1 MIRQH
6 IAYDSRERT
15 AEERNASFSA
25 QLLTSV
31 VTGSALVLSF
41 LTFSNPLELPQKA
54 ALQSIITPRIERV
67 TVEPIHQ
74 EREWII
80 MTVPA
85 GAWKILIE
93 EPEPVVIPKP
103 VKQEEPPPVKKEPV
117 KKPVKPVKKPS
128 PPSMVTK
135 QSAGSAKTAPP
146 ETNSGQQTNHMANAL
161 SQIVEII
168 ERHKQYPK
176 RARDIGL
183 KGTTYLLVTVNAQG
197 SVVDIKLKDG
207 GNALLRRATMNAA
220 RHLQG
225 IKTDAREAATLEIP
239 VRYEIE

>member
-6 IAYDSRERT
+6 IAYDSLERT

-93 EPEPVVIPKP
+93 EPEPVVNPKP

-161 SQIVEII
+161 NQIVEII

-207 GNALLRRATMNAA
+207 GNALLRLATMNAA

>member
-6 IAYDSRERT
+6 IAYDSLERT

-74 EREWII
+74 EREWIV

-93 EPEPVVIPKP
+93 EPEPVVNPKP
-103 VKQEEPPPVKKEPV
+103 VKQEEPPPVKKEPL

-161 SQIVEII
+161 NQIVEII

-176 RARDIGL
+176 RA
-183 KGTTYLLVTVNAQG
+183 
-197 SVVDIKLKDG
+197 
-207 GNALLRRATMNAA
+207 
-220 RHLQG
+220 
-225 IKTDAREAATLEIP
+225 
-239 VRYEIE
+239 